1 MFFFACRRRHSIFA
15 LVTGVSDFCSSYL
28 HPPHRQDAVERHRR
42 AIEDDIVCAAVAGA
56 TAIGVPLAVAVA
68 VVIAFA
74 DVVAAVFILV
84 GVALLDADLIETVI
98 GLAAERHLGVR
109 EHLLHLLADQRVEV
123 GLAARIGFRSEA
135 HTYELQSLM
144 RSSY

>member
-1 MFFFACRRRHSIFA
+1 ME
-15 LVTGVSDFCSSYL
+15 V
-28 HPPHRQDAVERHRR
+28 
-42 AIEDDIVCAAVAGA
+42 DIVCAAVAGA
-56 TAIGVPLAVAVA
+56 TAIGVPLAVGVA
-68 VVIAFA
+68 VVMAFA

-123 GLAARIGFRSEA
+123 GLAARLSFERPIATGDRESVV
-135 HTYELQSLM
+135 
-144 RSSY
+144 